1 MDGPVVPCAAAG
13 ALMLTPDLS
22 KAAPRAMARS
32 QGVYT
37 GYGLADAFH
46 PRTVAEDTSGPDV
59 GITLLAAEN
68 NGEFAAGTV
77 WKCFM
82 GNAEVPRALEI
93 AELRN
98 HHSDTEAQR

>member
-1 MDGPVVPCAAAG
+1 VDGPVVPCAAAG
-13 ALMLTPDLS
+13 ALMFTPDLS
-22 KAAPRAMARS
+22 KAALGAMAQS

-46 PRTVAEDTSGPDV
+46 PRTVAEDTIGLDV

-68 NGEFAAGTV
+68 CTAGTV